1 MKKIAIILCE
11 DRYVDYDSSE
21 VFVKSITEWTEVDD
35 TTYKLLKQHQN
46 SYTLIQE
53 PYYVVTRPTDESA
66 FIQKTVQDFIK
77 AAEEE
82 EARKEVAREK
92 ARQKARQKK
101 KNQEQRE
108 AEKRRQQYEALRK
121 EFEQQ

>member
-1 MKKIAIILCE
+1 M
-11 DRYVDYDSSE
+11 
-21 VFVKSITEWTEVDD
+21 
-35 TTYKLLKQHQN
+35 
-46 SYTLIQE
+46 
-53 PYYVVTRPTDESA
+53 VTRPTDESA